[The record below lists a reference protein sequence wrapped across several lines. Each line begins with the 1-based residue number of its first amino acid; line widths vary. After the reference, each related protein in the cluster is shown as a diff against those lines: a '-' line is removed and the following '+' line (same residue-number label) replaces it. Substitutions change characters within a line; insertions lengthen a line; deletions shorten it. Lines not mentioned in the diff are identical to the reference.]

1 MFIALSSPY
10 LNSLLLDGFKTFP
23 QLTHMDL
30 SFNQIKNLKLNIND
44 YETLEV
50 KSIHSLHHF
59 FFTFFQELNLS
70 YNNLTMHD
78 IETLGMLPSLRVL
91 HASGND
97 LVGLPRRLAKPYVH
111 TDM

>member
-1 MFIALSSPY
+1 MT
-10 LNSLLLDGFKTFP
+10 SLFSDGFKTFP
-23 QLTHMDL
+23 QLAHLDL
-30 SFNQIKNLKLNIND
+30 SFNQMKNIKLNIND

-50 KSIHSLHHF
+50 RSIHLLSSSPSLSL
-59 FFTFFQELNLS
+59 QELNLS

-91 HASGND
+91 HVSGND
-97 LVGLPRRLAKPYVH
+97 LIGLPRRLAKPYVH